1 MIRPAT
7 PADLPD
13 LMPMARAFFDASQQ
27 PGDFD
32 EEWVAH
38 FMAAMMQTG
47 VILRSDH
54 GFIAGQIAPHHVA
67 KGRSMAIELAWWAT
81 DGKGRGLLRAFEEWA
96 RENGASE
103 VRMTSL
109 AAIPRSGR
117 LLQAMGYAP
126 VEISHTKEL

>member
-1 MIRPAT
+1 
-7 PADLPD
+7 
-13 LMPMARAFFDASQQ
+13 MARAFFEASGQ
-27 PGDFD
+27 PGEFD
-32 EEWVAH
+32 ADSAAT
-38 FMAAMMQTG
+38 FMAGVMQMG
-47 VILRSDH
+47 VVLRSDS
-54 GFIAGQIAPHHVA
+54 GFIGGQIIPNHVA
-67 KGRSMAIELAWWAT
+67 KGRSLAVELAWWAT
-81 DGKGRGLLRAFEEWA
+81 DGKGRDLLRAFEQWA